1 MPAPKQIQIQH
12 LLWRAG
18 FGPSAVS
25 PHETNSTPEK
35 AYRSL
40 VQTSQQQPVPFNIVQ
55 ALRVQ
60 LQQGAQSVL
69 TNTGN
74 PNEENK
80 QAKRREVAQQMR
92 EGIKTLNLTWLDAMV
107 NSPASLREKLALF
120 WHGHFACRNNNVFF
134 QQALLN
140 TIRVHALASFR
151 NLLLAV
157 SRSAAMLA
165 FLNNQQNRKAK
176 PNENFAREL
185 MELFTL
191 GAGNYTEAD
200 VKAAAR
206 AFTGWGYN
214 VQGEYIFRRNQH
226 DGGEK
231 VFFGKKGNFNGD
243 DILDILL
250 EKKETATFVTRK
262 VYRYFVNEVPDED
275 KVRWLADRF
284 YKRSYDI
291 SGLLNDIFTSA
302 WFYTEKNIACRI
314 KSPVELLVGIRRM
327 LPMQFGNELVQL
339 LLQRSLG
346 QVLLY
351 PPNVAGWPGGT
362 NWIDSSSLM
371 LRMRMAQLLTGSE
384 LLTTTP
390 KEDDDVEMGMR
401 SPAVKSP
408 QNTSLLRR
416 FGSSATTDWSTY
428 AAQYTAV
435 KRPDLL
441 GAIEKRLLQTPAGA
455 LSPAMINRHVEI
467 SSRERYIQTLTL
479 TLLST
484 PEYQLC

>member
-1 MPAPKQIQIQH
+1 MPAPKQTQIQH

-18 FGPSAVS
+18 FGPSATDDKKLNSS
-25 PHETNSTPEK
+25 PEHVYESMVK
-35 AYRSL
+35 ASL
-40 VQTSQQQPVPFNIVQ
+40 QQPIPFNVSET
-55 ALRVQ
+55 LRLELPQ
-60 LQQGAQSVL
+60 DILPGMANSM
-69 TNTGN
+69 TDA
-74 PNEENK
+74 EARKE
-80 QAKRREVAQQMR
+80 KRREVAQQMR

-107 NSPASLREKLALF
+107 NNPASLREKVALF

-151 NLLLAV
+151 DLLLEV

-191 GAGNYTEAD
+191 GTGNYSEAD

-214 VQGEYIFRRNQH
+214 VQGEFVFRGNQH
-226 DGGEK
+226 DEGEK
-231 VFFGKKGNFNGD
+231 VFLGKRGNFNGD

-262 VYRYFVNEVPDED
+262 VYRYFVNETPDED
-275 KVRWLADRF
+275 QVRWLADRF
-284 YKRSYDI
+284 YKSSYDI
-291 SGLLNDIFTSA
+291 SGLLSDIFTSE
-302 WFYTEKNIACRI
+302 WFYTEKNIGTRI

-327 LPMQFGNELVQL
+327 LPMQFGNEQVQL

-351 PPNVAGWPGGT
+351 PPNVAGWLGGT

-371 LRMRMAQLLTGSE
+371 LRMRMPQLLTGSE
-384 LLTTTP
+384 LLTITP
-390 KEDDDVEMGMR
+390 KVDDDVNMGMTDTMVRTPKKIGLPR
-401 SPAVKSP
+401 SFSKKS
-408 QNTSLLRR
+408 TV
-416 FGSSATTDWSTY
+416 DWQT
-428 AAQYTAV
+428 YTAQFDSI
-435 KRPDLL
+435 KRLAL
-441 GAIEKRLLQTPAGA
+441 FAAVEKRILQTPAGA
-455 LSPAMINRHVEI
+455 LPPEMVNRHVDS

-479 TLLST
+479 TFLST